1 MRYPILAAL
10 LLLTGC
16 GAGATPPPAVEI
28 RTVTKTVEVAKP
40 CPVTIPERPAPLPA
54 VMPTDLAKFAAS
66 VLAKCE
72 RDALMVALAADHP
85 AYGWAE
91 NKGYASPDH
100 LAALRSHGPCVLHRR
115 SWRLPGLDDDV
126 VAVLR
131 AAGVGG

>member
-54 VMPTDLAKFAAS
+54 VMPTDLAKFAAT
-66 VLAKCE
+66 VLAKLVE
-72 RDALMVALAADHP
+72 YAGPGRYADK
-85 AYGWAE
+85 A
-91 NKGYASPDH
+91 D
-100 LAALRSHGPCVLHRR
+100 AALRTCTKP
-115 SWRLPGLDDDV
+115 
-126 VAVLR
+126 
-131 AAGVGG
+131 